1 MLVQSGAVAVNG
13 ALSTT
18 GNLALAWK
26 LQPSGAIA
34 MSGTL
39 ATSGN
44 VAFAWQIQPSTL
56 PLAGTVGVTGNL
68 TYVAPFGL
76 APTAPVAVGG
86 TVAATGG
93 FGVSGAVQ
101 PRADCA
107 GVDRGRDRSDQES
120 RLRGAVHVGADLGA
134 GIVGSLG
141 IAGDVPHT
149 SQLVLAQ
156 TGALAI
162 SSALSVSGNVGF
174 NWQLSALPAR
184 LRWQAP
190 LRCQGNS
197 PTAHLTP

>member
-68 TYVAPFGL
+68 TYVAPFSL

-86 TVAATGG
+86 TVAAT
-93 FGVSGAVQ
+93 ATW
-101 PRADCA
+101 RIW
-107 GVDRGRDRSDQES
+107 RRSTS
-120 RLRGAVHVGADLGA
+120 RRLR
-134 GIVGSLG
+134 
-141 IAGDVPHT
+141 
-149 SQLVLAQ
+149 
-156 TGALAI
+156 
-162 SSALSVSGNVGF
+162 
-174 NWQLSALPAR
+174 
-184 LRWQAP
+184 
-190 LRCQGNS
+190 RCRS
-197 PTAHLTP
+197 RA